1 MAFEILMPALS
12 PTMTEG
18 TLVKW
23 RKKEGDF
30 ISYGD
35 VLVEIE
41 TDKATMEVEAVE
53 KGYLGKISVPE
64 GTKNVSVNQVIGL
77 IIQEGENIAS
87 LEISSEKGSSNIDEE
102 KENNRKGYT
111 TTKSASTPLARRI
124 AEERGLDI
132 SDITGTG
139 PKGKITRKDVEATII
154 PTENSNYSENK
165 KNKAETIGLKRTFA
179 SPLARRLAKEAS
191 LSLDAISGTGPGGRI
206 LKTDVENAKIMS
218 VKSLDSNEE
227 VFSVAPLSSMQRVIA
242 DRMTRAKENVP
253 HFYLTVDCEI
263 DELLKV
269 RSTLNQGLEGH
280 KLSINDFVIR
290 ACALALMEVPS
301 ANVCWE
307 GEGNLRFFNC
317 ADISIAVALETGLI
331 TPILRSAELKGLS
344 KISFEMRKLATKAKE
359 GKLTPQEFQGG
370 SFTISNLGMFG
381 IKQFEAIIN
390 EPQGS
395 ILAVGAAEL
404 RPTIKND
411 EVVAATL
418 MSCTLSCDH
427 RMIDGA
433 LGAKLLGVIKR
444 LLEYPPE
451 MLL

>member
-1 MAFEILMPALS
+1 MAYEILMPALS

-23 RKKEGDF
+23 RKKEGDLV
-30 ISYGD
+30 SYGD

-64 GTKNVSVNQVIGL
+64 GTENVSVNQVIGFIL
-77 IIQEGENIAS
+77 QEGEDITS
-87 LEISSEKGSSNIDEE
+87 LEITSENSSSNLNEGKAEI
-102 KENNRKGYT
+102 RKSYT
-111 TTKSASTPLARRI
+111 STPLARRI

-132 SDITGTG
+132 TAITGTG
-139 PKGKITRKDVEATII
+139 AKGKTTRKDVDATAI
-154 PTENSNYSENK
+154 PTENSIIVESK
-165 KNKAETIGLKRTFA
+165 KNEADVIGSKRIFI
-179 SPLARRLAKEAS
+179 SPLARRLSKEAS
-191 LSLDAISGTGPGGRI
+191 LSLDAITGTGPEGRI
-206 LKTDVENAKIMS
+206 LKIDIENAKIMKLES
-218 VKSLDSNEE
+218 FDANKET
-227 VFSVAPLSSMQRVIA
+227 FSVVPLNSMQRVIA
-242 DRMTRAKENVP
+242 ERMTHAKQNVP

-269 RSTLNQGLEGH
+269 RSTLNEGLEGH
-280 KLSINDFVIR
+280 NLSINDFVIR

-307 GEGNLRFFNC
+307 RDGNLRFFNR
-317 ADISIAVALETGLI
+317 ADISVAVALETGLI
-331 TPILRSAELKGLS
+331 TPILRSAETKGLS
-344 KISFEMRKLATKAKE
+344 KISSEIRELATKAKE

-390 EPQGS
+390 EPQAS

-404 RPTIKND
+404 RPTVKNN
-411 EVVAATL
+411 EIVPATL

>member
-23 RKKEGDF
+23 RKKEGDL

-64 GTKNVSVNQVIGL
+64 GTENVSVNQVIGFIL
-77 IIQEGENIAS
+77 QEGENITS
-87 LEISSEKGSSNIDEE
+87 LEITPENSSSNLNEGKVE
-102 KENNRKGYT
+102 NRKSYT
-111 TTKSASTPLARRI
+111 SNKSSSTPLARRI

-132 SDITGTG
+132 TAILGTG
-139 PKGKITRKDVEATII
+139 SKGKITRKDVEGTAV
-154 PTENSNYSENK
+154 PTETSIIVESK
-165 KNKAETIGLKRTFA
+165 KNEADIKGSKRIFA

-191 LSLDAISGTGPGGRI
+191 LSLDAITGTGPEGRI
-206 LKTDVENAKIMS
+206 LKIDVENAKFMKLETFDAS
-218 VKSLDSNEE
+218 KET
-227 VFSVAPLSSMQRVIA
+227 FSVVPLNSMQRVIA
-242 DRMTRAKENVP
+242 ERMTHAKQNVP

-269 RSTLNQGLEGH
+269 RSTLNEGLEGH

-307 GEGNLRFFNC
+307 GDGNLRFFNR
-317 ADISIAVALETGLI
+317 ADISVAVALETGLI
-331 TPILRSAELKGLS
+331 TPILRSAEMKGLS
-344 KISFEMRKLATKAKE
+344 KISSEIRELATKAKE
-359 GKLTPQEFQGG
+359 GTLTPQEFQGG

-390 EPQGS
+390 EPQAS

-404 RPTIKND
+404 RPTVKNN
-411 EVVAATL
+411 EIVPATL